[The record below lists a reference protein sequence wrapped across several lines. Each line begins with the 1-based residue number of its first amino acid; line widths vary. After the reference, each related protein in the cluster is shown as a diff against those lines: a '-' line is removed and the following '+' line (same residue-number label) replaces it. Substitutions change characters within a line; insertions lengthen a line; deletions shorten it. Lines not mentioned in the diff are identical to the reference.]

1 MKKDQIKEKR
11 IEEQQ
16 VIEFWENE
24 YLEQIAYLVETD
36 KEKMLNGFKT
46 KEDIRNDWE
55 KYLGAETSDFA
66 VGSERIFYW
75 IFNQFGIPNS
85 SPVGS
90 DLFFETYNAYVHI
103 DIKTVTLGNIGDF
116 TKNIFIGDNQNSYI
130 GTCEVTHRKGGKK
143 EVEYRPYKGNLP
155 TYYTKKDGERKICLT
170 YFLLILYDENNLDI
184 QAIVLTCMPN
194 GKLGSI
200 YGSKVLSAGKNP
212 GKVRFNYTAVP
223 KFELLRDKYR
233 SKILLWNENMNEH
246 VKKRLSAL
254 EPFHDINQD
263 SGFKNEEQN

>member
-1 MKKDQIKEKR
+1 MKKDQVREK
-11 IEEQQ
+11 ILEEQRI
-16 VIEFWENE
+16 IEFWENE

-46 KEDIRNDWE
+46 KEDIRADWE

-103 DIKTVTLGNIGDF
+103 DIKTVTLSNIGDF
-116 TKNIFIGDNQNSYI
+116 TKNIFVGDNQNSYRGNI
-130 GTCEVTHRKGGKK
+130 EVKGKPP
-143 EVEYRPYKGNLP
+143 RPYAGNLP
-155 TYYTKKDGERKICLT
+155 SFYTKKDGEKKICLT
-170 YFLLILYDENNLDI
+170 YFLLILYDESNLDI
-184 QAIVLTCMPN
+184 QTIVLTCMPN
-194 GKLGSI
+194 GKLYSI
-200 YGSKVLSAGKNP
+200 YGNKVLSPGKNP
-212 GKVRFNYTAVP
+212 GKIRYNYTAVP

-233 SKILLWNENMNEH
+233 SKILLWNENMDEH

-254 EPFHDINQD
+254 EPFHDIHQD
-263 SGFKNEEQN
+263 SGFKNEEQK